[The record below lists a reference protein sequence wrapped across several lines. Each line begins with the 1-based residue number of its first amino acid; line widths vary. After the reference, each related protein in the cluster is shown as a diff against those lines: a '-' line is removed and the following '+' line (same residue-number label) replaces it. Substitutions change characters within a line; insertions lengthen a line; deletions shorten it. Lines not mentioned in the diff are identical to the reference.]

1 MQAAVT
7 GALSTAER
15 SYPAS
20 EVRGRVRRTPC
31 LRAAAERSYLTS
43 KVRGSG
49 RECQAVTAQE
59 RPRGATLYPRLGAVA
74 RRSNTTSKERGLHGC
89 RRAQRSHP
97 TLKVRKGGGEEISL
111 IQGKEQHLCFAGVA
125 VKRYPMPKV
134 REIQVGW

>member
-59 RPRGATLYPRLGAVA
+59 RPRGATPSPRAGATA
-74 RRSNTTSKERGLHGC
+74 KK
-89 RRAQRSHP
+89 SHP
-97 TLKVRKGGGEEISL
+97 TSEARGGGQEEQTHV
-111 IQGKEQHLCFAGVA
+111 QGVVA
-125 VKRYPMPKV
+125 ALSQEGLKKLSHVEGHEGR
-134 REIQVGW
+134 Q